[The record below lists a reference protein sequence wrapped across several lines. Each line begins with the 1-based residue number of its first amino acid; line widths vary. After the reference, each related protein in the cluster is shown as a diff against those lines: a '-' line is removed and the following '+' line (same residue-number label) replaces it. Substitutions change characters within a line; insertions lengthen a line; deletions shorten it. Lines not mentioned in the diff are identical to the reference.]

1 MKFYSKFPA
10 NDLSTWL
17 AEASVISDWKN
28 STKHNMF
35 HSFFSRDHRFPLFS
49 KNP

>member
-17 AEASVISDWKN
+17 AEASVISDWNN

-35 HSFFSRDHRFPLFS
+35 NSFFSRDHRFPLFS